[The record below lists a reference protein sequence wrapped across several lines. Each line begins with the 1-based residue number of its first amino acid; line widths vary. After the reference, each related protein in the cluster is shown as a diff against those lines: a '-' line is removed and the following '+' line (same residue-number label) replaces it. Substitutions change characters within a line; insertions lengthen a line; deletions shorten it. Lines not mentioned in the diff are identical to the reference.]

1 MDYHTMSLA
10 DLKKAARDHVPKIKR
25 YYIKSRRE
33 LIELLT
39 MPVLPQKYIIEK
51 KTIAELRQEARD
63 RGYGDIWSF
72 KKADLIDLLYPG
84 TEQNNQNNN
93 HANKHDDP
101 K

>member
-10 DLKKAARDHVPKIKR
+10 DLKKVARDHVPKIKR

-39 MPVLPQKYIIEK
+39 MPKLPESFIIEK
-51 KTIAELRQEARD
+51 KTIADLRKEAKD
-63 RGYGDIWSF
+63 KGYGDIWRF
-72 KKADLIDLLYPG
+72 KKAELIDLLYPG
-84 TEQNNQNNN
+84 TEENNKNNN
-93 HANKHDDP
+93 HANKHDNP